1 MLSSSLPR
9 CSPFVAPVLI
19 TVFVGCGAMHT
30 HMCVCWLWCGAY
42 TYVCLLVVCVFV
54 GCGIHICVFVG
65 CGIHICVFVGCG
77 IHICVFV
84 GCGALHTV
92 AIEWGVQRRRYAGGL
107 RGAVP
112 DDRGEAEGGREL
124 DGAAEVRLRRGP
136 PAAVAAHRPPR
147 VVGLFVSVVDMVW
160 NSVVWCGVY
169 GVE

>member
-42 TYVCLLVVCVFV
+42 TYVCLLVV
-54 GCGIHICVFVG
+54 
-65 CGIHICVFVGCG
+65 CVFVGCG